1 MHIRADTQI
10 ACDVLCCFKGWVQR
24 AFLSLLVISTSA
36 NTRKRDRHTRTH
48 TQHRWMEGHPA
59 LTGVEIQ
66 DKDTQ
71 DTKTQTPLKVHT
83 RTSWLSH
90 AVLLYA
96 RGSLGA
102 PEQWRD
108 VSRQHYEEEETRLV
122 ARWAPFKYPYCT
134 NFQCPLGSPLL
145 DNFQWIWNLVQ
156 WGLRNF

>member
-36 NTRKRDRHTRTH
+36 NTRKRDRRTRTH

-83 RTSWLSH
+83 RTASH
-90 AVLLYA
+90 IRAEESSCSELIITRRITVCQGKPRCPWAMARCEQTALWGRGDAFGCTMSTVQIPLLY
-96 RGSLGA
+96 
-102 PEQWRD
+102 
-108 VSRQHYEEEETRLV
+108 
-122 ARWAPFKYPYCT
+122 
-134 NFQCPLGSPLL
+134 
-145 DNFQWIWNLVQ
+145 
-156 WGLRNF
+156 